1 MPVGDVIRESGLLI
15 DGPNGP
21 LLKPTKGGTWQLEPS
36 RRISKLVGSKV
47 HVEAVRSGFSELAVK
62 RIWRHGAKRPI
73 LVRGLIDLT
82 FVVALV
88 ALGYALW
95 IAGYFL

>member
-1 MPVGDVIRESGLLI
+1 MPVGEVVCESGLLI

-21 LLKPTKGGTWQLEPS
+21 LLKPDKGGTWQLEPS
-36 RRISKLVGSKV
+36 RRISKLVGNKV

-62 RIWRHGAKRPI
+62 RIWRHGAKRPV
-73 LVRGLIDLT
+73 LARGLIELT
-82 FVVALV
+82 MVIAIV

-95 IAGYFL
+95 IAGYFM

>member
-21 LLKPTKGGTWQLEPS
+21 LLKPDKGGEWQLEPS
-36 RRISKLVGSKV
+36 RRISKLVGNKV

-73 LVRGLIDLT
+73 LARGLIELT
-82 FVVALV
+82 FVVAFV

-95 IAGYFL
+95 IAGYFM

>member
-21 LLKPTKGGTWQLEPS
+21 LLIPAKGGTWQLEPS
-36 RRISKLVGSKV
+36 RRISKLVGNKV

-73 LVRGLIDLT
+73 FARGLIELA
-82 FVVALV
+82 FVVAFV
-88 ALGYALW
+88 ALGYVLW
-95 IAGYFL
+95 IAGYFM

>member
-15 DGPNGP
+15 DAPNGP
-21 LLKPTKGGTWQLEPS
+21 LLKPDKGGTWQLEPS
-36 RRISKLVGSKV
+36 RRISKLVGNKV

-73 LVRGLIDLT
+73 LARGLVEFTIAIACIA
-82 FVVALV
+82 F
-88 ALGYALW
+88 GYALW
-95 IAGYFL
+95 IAGYFI

>member
-1 MPVGDVIRESGLLI
+1 MPVGDVIRESGLLV

-21 LLKPTKGGTWQLEPS
+21 LLKAAKGGTWQLEPS

-62 RIWRHGAKRPI
+62 RIWSHGAKRPI
-73 LVRGLIDLT
+73 LARGLIELSI
-82 FVVALV
+82 VVAFV
-88 ALGYALW
+88 ALGYVLW
-95 IAGYFL
+95 IAGYFM

>member
-15 DGPNGP
+15 NGPNGP
-21 LLKPTKGGTWQLEPS
+21 LLKPDKGGTWQLEPS
-36 RRISKLVGSKV
+36 RRIAKLVGNKV

-73 LVRGLIDLT
+73 LARGLIELA
-82 FVVALV
+82 FVVAFV
-88 ALGYALW
+88 ALGYVLW
-95 IAGYFL
+95 IAGYFM

>member
-1 MPVGDVIRESGLLI
+1 MPVGEVVRESGLLI

-21 LLKPTKGGTWQLEPS
+21 LLKPDKGGTWQLEPS
-36 RRISKLVGSKV
+36 RRISRLVGSKV

-73 LVRGLIDLT
+73 LARGLIELSI
-82 FVVALV
+82 VVACV
-88 ALGYALW
+88 VLGYALW

>member
-1 MPVGDVIRESGLLI
+1 MSVSETVHESGLLI

-21 LLKPTKGGTWQLEPS
+21 LLKPDKGGTWQLEPS
-36 RRISKLVGSKV
+36 RRISKLVGNRV

-73 LVRGLIDLT
+73 FPRGLIELT
-82 FVVALV
+82 IAVACV
-88 ALGYALW
+88 TFGYALW
-95 IAGYFL
+95 IAGYLM